1 MVFLDPA
8 VTLRRYQDW
17 LDPGSVSFGAA
28 GRVGRKKPKSDLDP
42 SVVEKEKPEGTG
54 IDDKKGWFVENQD
67 IFYPPNL
74 SKNKGHP
81 WKHSSIDKNVN

>member
-54 IDDKKGWFVENQD
+54 IDDKKGWFAETKTSSTLQTSPKIRDIPENIQV
-67 IFYPPNL
+67 L
-74 SKNKGHP
+74 TKM
-81 WKHSSIDKNVN
+81 

>member
-42 SVVEKEKPEGTG
+42 SVVEKKEKPEGTG
-54 IDDKKGWFVENQD
+54 IDDKKGWFAETKTSSTLQTSPKIRDIPENIQV
-67 IFYPPNL
+67 L
-74 SKNKGHP
+74 TKM
-81 WKHSSIDKNVN
+81 